1 MADGRRHVGKFE
13 EELIMRKKIFE
24 DDGSSVGEYDV
35 PLFGG
40 KPMRKSRKIYMT
52 EEQIRKIF
60 ERERRGCC

>member
-1 MADGRRHVGKFE
+1 
-13 EELIMRKKIFE
+13 MRKKIFE

-40 KPMRKSRKIYMT
+40 EPMRKSRKIYMT

-60 ERERRGCC
+60 EREKRGCC

>member
-40 KPMRKSRKIYMT
+40 NPMRKSRKIYMT